1 MGRGERGA
9 WFFFPYH
16 PSLPGLTP
24 PPPPP
29 PPMALACVCH
39 FSAARVFLSSGRGG
53 VFKLDWALVE
63 VQAAQSLVF
72 FPSACKTPVLVCLVA
87 SPKQTREAQAD
98 SHHTALSRIFYI
110 YFIFYPFPFFLSFFF
125 CHWFLFLIEWRVAKH
140 RAKCRILFFPV
151 KKQCVYKVYMS
162 CKMRPLILTCCIKV
176 IWLIFL
182 ILPSLLIFQP
192 IPRAPASAPCSSP
205 SCPSSSSSS
214 PCPSPYASR
223 SRRVPTNVPHSVWN
237 KNKNILFS
245 KTCGN
250 EWEAGMANLCQKKI
264 LIKTENMDPTQNKT
278 TSGKNSNLAWAL
290 WQTSPPHSNKHPNSN
305 LYSCRTWLTVSPQ
318 VKKVVLLLIQICRW
332 SRSTR
337 GRWCSGSVGCAPGA
351 PRGQVTHTHNDLLN
365 WIFFWQFFYFF
376 LQVCSSSCPALTL
389 TRRSTWGRSHS
400 TSRRRR

>member
-1 MGRGERGA
+1 MGRGESKRCLVLLSVSSLLASGSDASSSSSSAYGTRGRLS
-9 WFFFPYH
+9 FF
-16 PSLPGLTP
+16 SLQKNSQG
-24 PPPPP
+24 
-29 PPMALACVCH
+29 
-39 FSAARVFLSSGRGG
+39 FLSSGRGG
-53 VFKLDWALVE
+53 VFELDWALVE

-214 PCPSPYASR
+214 PCRSPYASR
-223 SRRVPTNVPHSVWN
+223 SRRVPA
-237 KNKNILFS
+237 
-245 KTCGN
+245 KTCLTLF
-250 EWEAGMANLCQKKI
+250 ET
-264 LIKTENMDPTQNKT
+264 KTRADFAQRPAP
-278 TSGKNSNLAWAL
+278 TSGKQGWQNLA
-290 WQTSPPHSNKHPNSN
+290 K
-305 LYSCRTWLTVSPQ
+305 Y
-318 VKKVVLLLIQICRW
+318 
-332 SRSTR
+332 
-337 GRWCSGSVGCAPGA
+337 
-351 PRGQVTHTHNDLLN
+351 
-365 WIFFWQFFYFF
+365 
-376 LQVCSSSCPALTL
+376 
-389 TRRSTWGRSHS
+389 
-400 TSRRRR
+400 